1 MRNQM
6 TAIVLGVLTLAFV
19 VPVRGADSDAK
30 KPIGVWTKSVN
41 DQKITFDFK
50 ADGMVVTLVINGE
63 TIKAEGD
70 YGITKDG
77 RIFGIL
83 NKVTKSGGDGPNE
96 GDLFSFKVKVSD
108 NKLTIDDLR
117 GTKDSSEAQQLVQGD
132 YEKQK

>member
-1 MRNQM
+1 MRNLS
-6 TAIVLGVLTLAFV
+6 TAIFLGVLTLAIV
-19 VPVRGADSDAK
+19 VPAQGEDNAAK
-30 KPIGVWTKSVN
+30 KPIGIWSRSVN

-50 ADGMVVTLVINGE
+50 DDGMMVTLVINGD

-70 YGITKDG
+70 YGITKEG

-83 NKVTKSGGDGPNE
+83 NKVTKPGNDGPNE
-96 GDLFSFKVKVSD
+96 GDLFSFKVKVND

-117 GTKDSSEAQQLVQGD
+117 GTKDSSEAQQLVHGD

>member
-1 MRNQM
+1 MAQK
-6 TAIVLGVLTLAFV
+6 TPVDIVRQASTLSILWGVLLIVF
-19 VPVRGADSDAK
+19 
-30 KPIGVWTKSVN
+30 
-41 DQKITFDFK
+41 
-50 ADGMVVTLVINGE
+50 GMVVTLVINGE